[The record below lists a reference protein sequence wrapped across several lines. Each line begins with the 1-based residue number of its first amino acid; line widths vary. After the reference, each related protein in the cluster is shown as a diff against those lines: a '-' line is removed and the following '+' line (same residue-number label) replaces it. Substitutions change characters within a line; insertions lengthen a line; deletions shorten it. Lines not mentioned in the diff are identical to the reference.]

1 MTVKL
6 QKVSKTW
13 FVDDVYGVF
22 KRGWYKSN
30 HTLLP
35 SKVSVKKKSN
45 HIFRIAKI
53 LKRNQRG
60 LSNQKFYL
68 PVILIGRHIRCAPI
82 IL

>member
-35 SKVSVKKKSN
+35 SKVSVMKN
-45 HIFRIAKI
+45 TT
-53 LKRNQRG
+53 
-60 LSNQKFYL
+60 
-68 PVILIGRHIRCAPI
+68 
-82 IL
+82 